1 MQYIR
6 VYNYFKMNLKEQ
18 ITDINFNKYPN
29 ANTFRVKIN
38 ELNQQLPAILDDYKK
53 YYVFFHKNPE
63 VSEYQKMFEN
73 MEANM
78 QQTNNNLSNIAT
90 SVSETINE
98 INDDLLE
105 LNTQIKIEKTKN
117 AKLNKLLGNIQN
129 EKNGANEMT
138 DDYTEIY
145 NMMYLRNIAM
155 LFGIFGCVMI
165 AKQLSS

>member
-1 MQYIR
+1 MD
-6 VYNYFKMNLKEQ
+6 LKQQ
-18 ITDINFNKYPN
+18 ITNVDYNKYSN
-29 ANTFRVKIN
+29 SNTFREKIN

-63 VSEYQKMFEN
+63 VSEYQQMFEN

-78 QQTNNNLSNIAT
+78 QQINKNLSNIAT
-90 SVSETINE
+90 NVSETINE

-105 LNTQIKIEKTKN
+105 LNIKIEIEKTKN
-117 AKLNKLLGNIQN
+117 AKLKKLLGNIQN
-129 EKNGANEMT
+129 EQNGANEMI

-155 LFGIFGCVMI
+155 LVGIFGCVLI
-165 AKQLSS
+165 AKNI